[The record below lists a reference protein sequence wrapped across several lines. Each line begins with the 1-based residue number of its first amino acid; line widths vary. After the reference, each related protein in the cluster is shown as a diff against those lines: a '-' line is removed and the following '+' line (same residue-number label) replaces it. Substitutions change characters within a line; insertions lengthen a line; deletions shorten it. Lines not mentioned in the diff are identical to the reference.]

1 MVGEESM
8 KLLDMVLGCDITA
21 DMPYVVQHVNQKMV
35 QSSLSPTNKMVDGEW
50 QFPAA
55 ANVEVLYKAV
65 ALADDWNK
73 VIVTFGEVQI
83 ERKRQLCQL
92 ILDAGV
98 AVEAS
103 KWEWVVQDVDGRLY
117 GSEEIPTLST
127 GYFAGW
133 MFECNNAAI
142 SSPLPRLLGCQH
154 TVIPGR
160 AAIHLQRRRY
170 WIEEGVGTWLHAQE
184 WAWIEGMYGDR
195 VAKRSQVPLIN
206 HIKEG
211 VEVLRVIGA
220 SDHAIG
226 AFIVHPL
233 FQSDDVFFENKE
245 KLKLLPFETMINVL
259 EYRRA
264 ANTYLCREHT
274 DAWTL
279 EQVKV
284 QVGAMSDDVRHMLI
298 ADKWQ
303 NRKDFRLYHLGT
315 HARSDQLARYF
326 DLWLELLCDQK
337 LVEMIEREVNL

>member
-1 MVGEESM
+1 MVAVVGEESM
-8 KLLDMVLGCDITA
+8 KLLDMVIGYNIASDV
-21 DMPYVVQHVNQKMV
+21 YVVQHVNKKV
-35 QSSLSPTNKMVDGEW
+35 VLSSLSPTTNMVNGEW

-55 ANVEVLYKAV
+55 ATVRVLYTA
-65 ALADDWNK
+65 AELADDWNK
-73 VIVTFGEVQI
+73 VIITREEIQA
-83 ERKRQLCQL
+83 ERERQLCQL

-98 AVEAS
+98 AEEAL
-103 KWEWVVQDVDGRLY
+103 KWEWVVQDVDGKLY
-117 GSEEIPTLST
+117 GGQELPMIAI
-127 GYFAGW
+127 GYFDGW
-133 MFECNNAAI
+133 MFQCEHAAI
-142 SSPLPRLLGCQH
+142 SSSLPLLPGYMH
-154 TVIPGR
+154 TVISGR
-160 AAIHLQRRRY
+160 AAIQMQRRVR
-170 WIEEGVGTWLHAQE
+170 WIEIGISKHIQE
-184 WAWIEGMYGDR
+184 WSWITEMYGDR

-206 HIKEG
+206 HIYEG

-220 SDHAIG
+220 SDYAIG

-233 FQSDDVFFENKE
+233 FQSDDVFFQNQE

-279 EQVKV
+279 DQVKV
-284 QVGAMSDDVRHMLI
+284 QVGVMSDDVRHMLI

-326 DLWLELLCDQK
+326 DLWLELLCDQSM
-337 LVEMIEREVNL
+337 VEKIDREVKL